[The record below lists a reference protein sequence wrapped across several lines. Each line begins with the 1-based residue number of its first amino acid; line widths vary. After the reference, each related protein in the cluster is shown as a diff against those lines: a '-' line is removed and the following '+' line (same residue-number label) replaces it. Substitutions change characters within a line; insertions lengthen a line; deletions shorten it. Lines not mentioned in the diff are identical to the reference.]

1 LIYRNKK
8 TDLRHLL
15 ISLPVNLPGN
25 AMSKADEYRAKSLQF
40 AAEAETATDPYRRA
54 DLEWLAQSYRR
65 LAEHADDNDASG
77 VSPHWFRSLSS
88 SRNQS

>member
-1 LIYRNKK
+1 
-8 TDLRHLL
+8 
-15 ISLPVNLPGN
+15 
-25 AMSKADEYRAKSLQF
+25 MSNADEYRAQSRRF
-40 AAEAETATDPYRRA
+40 RAEAETAT

-77 VSPHWFRSLSS
+77 VSPPPPCGWFRSLSS